1 MHIRLLLDYRVEN
14 ILFVNINSYFL
25 MISSKI
31 LKADPDNWLGFLFCF
46 RNSTDYELWLRYD
59 LYTNKHTQWFY
70 FRVSNTRA
78 NKTYR
83 FTIVNFMKV

>member
-25 MISSKI
+25 LISSKI
-31 LKADPDNWLGFLFCF
+31 LKTDPDNWLGFLFCF